1 MMTPRKMQILLL
13 NPAQGIAELE
23 TASMTAHHGQE
34 QSAGE
39 AGG

>member
-1 MMTPRKMQILLL
+1 MTLRKRRILPL

-23 TASMTAHHGQE
+23 MESMTAHQGQE

-39 AGG
+39 AVG

>member
-1 MMTPRKMQILLL
+1 MMTLRKRHILPL

-23 TASMTAHHGQE
+23 TESMTAHQGQE

-39 AGG
+39 AVG